1 MFNDENKIV
10 IKYARKMQVITHGRV
25 EILAN
30 KIQAAQL
37 TLNFR

>member
-1 MFNDENKIV
+1 MFHDENETAI
-10 IKYARKMQVITHGRV
+10 IYALKMQVITHGRV

-37 TLNFR
+37 TLKFR